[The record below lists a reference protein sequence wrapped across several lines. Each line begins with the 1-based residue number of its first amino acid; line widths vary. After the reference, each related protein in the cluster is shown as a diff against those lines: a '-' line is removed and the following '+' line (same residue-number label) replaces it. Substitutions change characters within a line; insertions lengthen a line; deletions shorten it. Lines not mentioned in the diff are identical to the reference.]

1 MDRDG
6 SPRPNRAVRRWL
18 LHVDL
23 DQFLAAVEVLRR
35 PELRGKPVV
44 VGGDGDPTRPRQVVA
59 TASYEARAF
68 GVHSGLP
75 IVAAA
80 RRCPDCVFLPTD
92 PPAYDAASAQVMAAI
107 RSCGWPVEVWGWDEA
122 YLAAEVAD
130 PQPLARE
137 IQQAVFDASR
147 LTCAVGIGDN
157 KQQAK
162 IATSFGKPG
171 GIGRLTSA
179 DWPTVMFPRPTDA
192 VWGIGTKTA
201 RKLAALGIV
210 TVADLAG
217 ADRDGLA
224 TAFGPTIGPYLKAL
238 GNGLG
243 STEISTE
250 PWVARSK
257 SHETTYPSDLTEPA
271 AIEAE
276 IRRLAELLTG
286 EVAAD
291 GRVVH
296 RVAVK
301 VRTNT
306 FWTRTKISKLSQ
318 PTTDP
323 GTVAEAAVRV
333 LGRFEITRPIRLL
346 GVQVELDRPDGG

>member
-1 MDRDG
+1 MDDPTE
-6 SPRPNRAVRRWL
+6 PRVRRWL

-23 DQFLAAVEVLRR
+23 DQFLAAVEILRR

-75 IVAAA
+75 ILTAA
-80 RRCPDCVFLPTD
+80 RRCPDCIFLATD
-92 PPAYDAASAQVMAAI
+92 PPAYDAASVQVMAAL
-107 RSCGWPVEVWGWDEA
+107 RSFGWPVEVWGWDEA

-130 PQPLARE
+130 PHVLARD
-137 IQQAVFDASR
+137 IQRAVFSASS
-147 LTCAVGIGDN
+147 LSCAVGIGDN

-179 DWPTVMFPRPTDA
+179 DWPTVMYPRPTDA
-192 VWGIGTKTA
+192 IWGIGTKTA
-201 RKLAALGIV
+201 RKLATLGIL

-217 ADRDGLA
+217 SDRAALA
-224 TAFGPTIGPYLKAL
+224 TAFGPTIGPYLHAL

-243 STEISTE
+243 STEISAE

-257 SHETTYPSDLTEPA
+257 SHETTYPSDLTDPA
-271 AIEAE
+271 MIEAE
-276 IRRLAELLTG
+276 VRRLAE
-286 EVAAD
+286 AAHRRGHRRRSGGAPGGGQSTHQHVLD
-291 GRVVH
+291 PDEDQQAAAAEHRPGHRGRCGCAGAGPV
-296 RVAVK
+296 
-301 VRTNT
+301 
-306 FWTRTKISKLSQ
+306 
-318 PTTDP
+318 
-323 GTVAEAAVRV
+323 
-333 LGRFEITRPIRLL
+333 
-346 GVQVELDRPDGG
+346 